1 MSGLARYI
9 YDLSDKRLAKDVAT
23 DKQKWAVEICE
34 QYATD
39 EVFDWE
45 HGTMLEMQ
53 RFLDKYFEIAKE
65 YYDEWMRCW
74 LQIDDCW

>member
-23 DKQKWAVEICE
+23 EKQKYAVELCE
-34 QYATD
+34 AFATD
-39 EVFDWE
+39 KKFDWN
-45 HGTMLEMQ
+45 HATMLDMQ

-65 YYDEWMRCW
+65 NYDRF
-74 LQIDDCW
+74 LLDVF

>member
-1 MSGLARYI
+1 MSGLAKYI

-45 HGTMLEMQ
+45 HGTVLDMQ
-53 RFLDKYFEIAKE
+53 KFLDKYFEIAKE
-65 YYDEWMRCW
+65 NYDRF
-74 LQIDDCW
+74 LLDVF

>member
-9 YDLSDKRLAKDVAT
+9 YDLSDKRLAKDAAT
-23 DKQKWAVEICE
+23 DKQKYAIELCE

-39 EVFDWE
+39 ERFDWKY
-45 HGTMLEMQ
+45 GTMLDIQ

-65 YYDEWMRCW
+65 NYDRF
-74 LQIDDCW
+74 LLDVF

>member
-1 MSGLARYI
+1 MSGLSRYI

-34 QYATD
+34 QHATD
-39 EVFDWE
+39 KKFDWE
-45 HGTMLEMQ
+45 YGTMIDMQ

-65 YYDEWMRCW
+65 NYDRF
-74 LQIDDCW
+74 LLDVF